1 VSGVDDHE
9 SPGTPSLLLEM
20 NRRAVYEEVWRL
32 AQSRSQLAAST
43 RLSKPTVS
51 TALAQLSRVGLVR
64 QGGFAEGRPGPAA
77 SLYEPV
83 ASAGHVVGI
92 QLDRRITIAVA
103 DLAGIVIA
111 RESVANRARSVDA
124 LVGIVE
130 DLARSTCKAAGIKLA
145 RAASVVLALPGVEAP
160 DTRSIVMTD
169 LPVVGTEGF
178 LDQLAAALGVECVV
192 ENDVNL
198 AAVGEQ
204 RFGAAQGVRD
214 FILVSLMPG
223 LGLSLYVDGKLHR
236 GVHRSAGEVAFL
248 PIVAENTFSALI
260 RTASKGRD
268 EGMMREEAV
277 SSNGAVRLAA
287 RLGVVGVRSVKALYR
302 MAAEGD
308 RLAKKAVRM
317 HSEQLALTVAAAS
330 AVLDPEVV
338 LLNGPVDESVLEHL
352 RESLAIV
359 NPFGPEVRLGGLGDD
374 AVILGAIAAGLPIAH
389 DRVFATSARKPRRGK
404 AVPTSE

>member
-1 VSGVDDHE
+1 VSAVGNRE

-20 NRRAVYEEVWRL
+20 NRRAVYDEVWRVP
-32 AQSRSQLAAST
+32 QSRSQLAAST
-43 RLSKPTVS
+43 GLSKPTVS
-51 TALAQLSRVGLVR
+51 TALAQLGRVGLVR

-83 ASAGHVVGI
+83 VSAGHVVGI
-92 QLDRRITIAVA
+92 QLDRRITVAIA
-103 DLAGIVIA
+103 DLAGTVVA
-111 RESVANRARSVDA
+111 RESVSNRARSVDA
-124 LVGIVE
+124 LVTVVQ
-130 DLARSTCKAAGIKLA
+130 DLARTVARGAGIKLA
-145 RAASVVLALPGVEAP
+145 DAAAVVLAFPGVEGP
-160 DTRSIVMTD
+160 GTRNIVMTD

-178 LDQLAAALGVECVV
+178 LDELVDALGVECTV

-204 RFGAAQGVRD
+204 RFGAVQGVRD
-214 FILVSLMPG
+214 FIVVSLMPG
-223 LGLSLYVDGKLHR
+223 LGLSMYVDGKLHR
-236 GVHRSAGEVAFL
+236 GVHQAAGEVAFL

-277 SSNGAVRLAA
+277 SSNGAVRLAN
-287 RLGVVGVRSVKALYR
+287 RLGVTGVRSVKALYR
-302 MAAEGD
+302 LAADGD

-338 LLNGPVDESVLEHL
+338 LLNGPVDESVLDHL
-352 RESLAIV
+352 RKALAIV
-359 NPFGPEVRLGGLGDD
+359 NPFGPQVRLGALGDD
-374 AVILGAIAAGLPIAH
+374 AVILGTIAAGLMPAH
-389 DRVFATSARKPRRGK
+389 DRVFARSARTPGQAKK
-404 AVPTSE
+404 K